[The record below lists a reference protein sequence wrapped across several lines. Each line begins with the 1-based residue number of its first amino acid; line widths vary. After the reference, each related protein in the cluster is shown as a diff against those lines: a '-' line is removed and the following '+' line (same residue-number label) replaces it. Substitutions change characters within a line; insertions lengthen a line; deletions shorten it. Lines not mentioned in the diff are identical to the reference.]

1 MNTNALVNNVKRKFH
16 RVGFKIQKHSPEILM
31 VAGVAGVITSAV
43 MACKATTKVSTI
55 IDKTKIDI
63 DDIHN
68 KIDNPNLVDENNL
81 PAVYTQEEANK
92 DLAIVY
98 AQTGLE
104 LVKLYGPSVALGGLS
119 IASIFASN
127 NIMRKRNVALA
138 AAYTAVDT
146 GFKAYR
152 NRVVERFGDELDKE
166 LRYDI
171 KAKEVKETVVDDE
184 GKKKTVKKTVQVVD
198 PHDLSMYAR
207 FFDAGNPGWD
217 ENPEFTMMYLKQQE
231 KYANKRLE
239 ERGHLY
245 LNEVYDMLGYPRTKY
260 GQIVGWVYDSKH
272 AKDSFVDFGIFNA
285 KVNKAFTEG
294 QENVAILDFNVQGN
308 ILDLI

>member
-1 MNTNALVNNVKRKFH
+1 MNTTVLTNNLKRTFY
-16 RVGFKIQKHSPEILM
+16 RAGFKIKKHSPEILI
-31 VAGVAGVITSAV
+31 VAGVAGVVTSAV
-43 MACKATTKVSTI
+43 MACKATTKLSDI
-55 IDKTKIDI
+55 MDRAKADI
-63 DDIHN
+63 DVIH
-68 KIDNPNLVDENNL
+68 DAMENPENL
-81 PAVYTQEEANK
+81 PEPYTPEDGKK
-92 DLAIVY
+92 DLALVY
-98 AQTGLE
+98 ANTGVE
-104 LVKLYGPSVALGGLS
+104 LIKLYGPSVALGGLS

-138 AAYTAVDT
+138 AAYTAVDK
-146 GFKAYR
+146 GFKTYR
-152 NRVVERFGDELDKE
+152 GRVVERFGEELDKE

-171 KAKEVKETVVDDE
+171 KAKEIKETVVDDE
-184 GKKKTVKKTVQVVD
+184 GKKKTVKKTIQVVD

-207 FFDAGNPGWD
+207 FFDTGNPGWD

-294 QENVAILDFNVQGN
+294 QETVAILDFNVQGN

>member
-1 MNTNALVNNVKRKFH
+1 MNTTVLTNNLKRTFY
-16 RVGFKIQKHSPEILM
+16 RAGFKIKKHSPEILM
-31 VAGVAGVITSAV
+31 VAGVAGVVTSAV
-43 MACKATTKVSTI
+43 MACKATTKLSDI
-55 IDKTKIDI
+55 MDRAKADI
-63 DDIHN
+63 DVIH
-68 KIDNPNLVDENNL
+68 DAMENPENL
-81 PAVYTQEEANK
+81 PEPYTPEDGKK
-92 DLAIVY
+92 DLALVY
-98 AQTGLE
+98 ANTGVE
-104 LVKLYGPSVALGGLS
+104 LIKLYGPSVALGGLS

-146 GFKAYR
+146 GFKVYR

-184 GKKKTVKKTVQVVD
+184 GKKKTVKKTIQVVD

-231 KYANKRLE
+231 RYANHRLE
-239 ERGHLY
+239 KQGHLY

-260 GQIVGWVYDSKH
+260 GQVVGWVYDSKH
-272 AKDSFVDFGIFNA
+272 TKDSFVDFGIYNA

-294 QENVAILDFNVQGN
+294 QETVAILDFNVQGN
-308 ILDLI
+308 ILDLY